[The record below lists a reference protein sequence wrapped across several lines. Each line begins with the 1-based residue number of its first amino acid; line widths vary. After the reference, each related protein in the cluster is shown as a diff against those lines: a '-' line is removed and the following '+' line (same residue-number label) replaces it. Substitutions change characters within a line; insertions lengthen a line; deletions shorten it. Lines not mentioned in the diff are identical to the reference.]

1 MNDEQI
7 LASFYKQNKKNMSVY
22 EQKICLG
29 IISNFKEIA
38 GTSFH
43 MGRRQKLIVEIIN
56 PKNEYEYTS
65 DLVENSDDNKTEN
78 IKQLTSL
85 SVGDFRGFQDRQYF
99 TFGSKFTF
107 IYGANG
113 TGKSSLVDALEY
125 ALSGN
130 IQESSFKR
138 IDVNEYIQ
146 NIFTKSEKQLEL
158 KGITDKGKE
167 TKIRANNEKYS
178 FAIIERNRID
188 NFSRLSAESINI
200 KKSRLAALVGLDTWL
215 KFVSDFSQNI
225 DKYIDDLLL
234 PMYETGLKL
243 NSDQL
248 DKLNEQLIDATTQA
262 QIYEKKVKE
271 ITEKY
276 SLNKDSDFKS
286 QLNTIYDKKIKEN
299 EKTNKIKN
307 IPQNIFSDFIKA
319 YKSYFETLN
328 KIKNKTSKLVDYKD
342 ALSLTELANAVLL
355 KEEAYPNTCPACL
368 SPIYDDED
376 NLLVQVNPYDRS
388 LEIKSKFLSAEELER
403 SLQTDRKC
411 LQKASLILLPIL
423 LNLKNIFDDNNID
436 LNSNFDDNNIDLNS
450 KIQENIVLL
459 QNNHISTKIMELN
472 TCEIELMNQEI
483 KKIQDQYSNSQQTI
497 IQKQKEIA
505 ELNTDQG
512 QLESIS
518 QFLFN
523 EHNKIKNIKVKIST
537 QKGYIKS
544 IRSKQSKNSKNNELL
559 QKYKSAYIELVKK
572 IKEFTTKLT
581 SKSLSNIND
590 DTKIIYNKINKYDDS
605 QELLENLTVPKSD
618 EDVITISFKKNKTIS
633 VNALDVLSEGHIR
646 VLGLSLLL
654 AKAVEDKQSFIIFD
668 DVVNAIDDDH
678 RRAIA
683 ELITNEYDMFSD
695 LQWIITTHGQ
705 QFAKQLASYA
715 GLNKKQVIHEITFK
729 TNKGN
734 SGDVLSIDKSQ
745 NYLALASKKLEEE
758 DIRGCLA
765 DCRRQVEVLMLKL
778 VKLYKTRYKDDLSFQ
793 VDPARPVFNSHNV
806 FQTVLSGLK
815 DKLKSSPDELKIM
828 EPLLELTEKIVDDK
842 SPSMTWFLGNKGT
855 HEEDLAEEFCRADAD
870 IILNDILKPLD
881 NLLTNSITA
890 KNRIFQNKQ
899 SK

>member
-1 MNDEQI
+1 MNDEQ
-7 LASFYKQNKKNMSVY
+7 LLTSFYKQNKKNMSVY

-29 IISNFKEIA
+29 IISNFKDIA
-38 GTSFH
+38 GTSFYL
-43 MGRRQKLIVEIIN
+43 GRRQKLIVEIIN
-56 PKNEYEYTS
+56 SKNEYEYTS
-65 DLVENSDDNKTEN
+65 DLAENSDDNDTEN

-85 SVGDFRGFQDRQYF
+85 SVGDFRGFQDKQYF

-167 TKIRANNEKYS
+167 TTIIPNNEKYS

-225 DKYIDDLLL
+225 DKYIDNLLL
-234 PMYETGLKL
+234 PMYETELKL

-248 DKLNEQLIDATTQA
+248 DKLNEQLIDATNQA

-271 ITEKY
+271 IADKY
-276 SLNKDSDFKS
+276 SLNKDSDLKS
-286 QLNTIYDKKIKEN
+286 QLNTIYDNEIKEN
-299 EKTNKIKN
+299 EETNKIQN
-307 IPQNIFSDFIKA
+307 IPQHTFSDFISA
-319 YKSYFETLN
+319 HKSYFETLN
-328 KIKNKTSKLVDYKD
+328 NIKNKTNTLAEYKS

-355 KEEAYPNTCPACL
+355 TQESYPNTCPACL
-368 SPIYDDED
+368 SPIHDDED

-388 LEIKSKFLSAEELER
+388 LKIKSEFVSAEKLEK
-403 SLQTDRKC
+403 SLQIDRKN
-411 LQKASLILLPIL
+411 LQTASLLLLPIL
-423 LNLKNIFDDNNID
+423 MNLKNIFDDNIID
-436 LNSNFDDNNIDLNS
+436 LNT
-450 KIQENIVLL
+450 KIQKNIVLL
-459 QNNHISTKIMELN
+459 KNNQVSTEIMEFN

-483 KKIQDQYSNSQQTI
+483 KKLQDQYSNSQQNI
-497 IQKQKEIA
+497 MKKQKEIA

-518 QFLFN
+518 QFLLN
-523 EHNKIKNIKVKIST
+523 ERNKIKNIKSKIST
-537 QKGYIKS
+537 QKGHIKS
-544 IRSKQSKNSKNNELL
+544 IMSKQSQNSKNNELL
-559 QKYKSAYIELVKK
+559 QKYKPAYIEFVKK

-590 DTKIIYNKINKYDDS
+590 NTKIIYNKINKYDDS

-618 EDVITISFKKNKTIS
+618 EDVITISFKKNKSIS

-734 SGDVLSIDKSQ
+734 NGDVLSIDKRQ

-793 VDPARPVFNSHNV
+793 VDPVRPVFNSHNV

-828 EPLLELTEKIVDDK
+828 EPLLKLTEKIVDDK
-842 SPSMTWFLGNKGT
+842 SPCMTWFLGNKGT
-855 HEEDLAEEFCRADAD
+855 HEEDSAEEFCRADAD